1 MKKSLILAF
10 VLAIFASGAFATN
23 IEFAINF
30 SGTPFE
36 NIKNQDGDEF
46 KPFIPAGIENQWGI
60 YFDSPKNFL
69 DIGISFSYGT
79 NFIFAGDQTIS
90 DSAIKDIKTKFAT
103 ENFVTLA
110 PAFRFNF
117 GRRHSFSVAP
127 GVAGF
132 FNILASKENKDV
144 TFQTADADKD
154 NNKVIQQMN
163 LTSFETGMYLA
174 ADLDLGYKFWLF
186 SRENLNFGFDAG
198 YEFSMPLFGKFQDSN
213 IKIGGTSHKI
223 YAGIILNFGTR
234 RIEDFSRGLT
244 E

>member
-1 MKKSLILAF
+1 MKKSF
-10 VLAIFASGAFATN
+10 VLASVLLLFCAGAFATN
-23 IEFAINF
+23 IEFGINI

-46 KPFIPAGIENQWGI
+46 KPFIPVGIENQWGI
-60 YFDSPKNFL
+60 YFDSPKNFI

-90 DSAIKDIKTKFAT
+90 DSAIKDIKTKFAM

-127 GVAGF
+127 GVAGY

-144 TFQTADADKD
+144 TLRTVDESYVTQS
-154 NNKVIQQMN
+154 MN
-163 LTSFETGMYLA
+163 LTSFETGTYLA

-223 YAGIILNFGTR
+223 YAGIVMNFGTR
-234 RIEDFSRGLT
+234 RIEDFSRGLK